1 MWTDLLNP
9 SAGILFAVINNG
21 GLVGSSKAPLGALS
35 SHLRSF
41 FRSPLKKH
49 RTMCPR
55 GVNQLL
61 ILDERGAKTISSLG
75 TSWRYESEI
84 EWPYSTQHPTP
95 PHPTPPP
102 LQVNCG

>member
-41 FRSPLKKH
+41 SQSPLKKH

-75 TSWRYESEI
+75 TSW
-84 EWPYSTQHPTP
+84 
-95 PHPTPPP
+95 
-102 LQVNCG
+102 

>member
-35 SHLRSF
+35 SHLRCFSQ
-41 FRSPLKKH
+41 SPLRKH
-49 RTMCPR
+49 RTTCPR

-61 ILDERGAKTISSLG
+61 ILDEGGTKTISSLG

-84 EWPYSTQHPTP
+84 EWSYSTQHTP
-95 PHPTPPP
+95 
-102 LQVNCG
+102 QVNCG